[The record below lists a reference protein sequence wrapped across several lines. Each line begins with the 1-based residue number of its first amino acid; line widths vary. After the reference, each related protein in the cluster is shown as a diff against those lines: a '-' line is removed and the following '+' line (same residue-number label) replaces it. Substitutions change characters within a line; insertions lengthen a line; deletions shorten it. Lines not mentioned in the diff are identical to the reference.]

1 MEKGWKGGREE
12 RYIVLFF
19 SAILSFSVCVC
30 LVIYALD
37 TIWHKLR
44 VVPMELYARRCREG
58 VSAAV

>member
-1 MEKGWKGGREE
+1 MERRAGRAL
-12 RYIVLFF
+12 YCIVFF
-19 SAILSFSVCVC
+19 CYLEFFRLCVC